1 MSDTNNNNSGGF
13 AKTTDFK
20 WFGIGILVFIL
31 IGIIL
36 PTPGSMVQ
44 KGNDIFGSEINS
56 KKIRFETDKIHGM
69 DQITG
74 VSNYQAFR
82 INQTVGVTGSL
93 RNDGQYTVLGI
104 NKKDK
109 ALLIKRNT
117 LKISEEDEEEDTITI
132 SRIGYDKGLDKMEVD
147 HRARSIKL
155 TIALLATCVIFF
167 ATEAVPMPA
176 VALFIGLIQLFF
188 GITDPKM
195 IAITYAHDA
204 VWFIAGSLA
213 LGATLVKY
221 GLDKRVGMLVV
232 NLAGTKTRSIVIGI
246 LLGTAIPT
254 AFVGEH
260 AVAAMYVPI
269 ALALYTLTNK
279 STPSPKLGTLLM
291 VTIAVGCMI
300 GGPMSPTGGARNA
313 LMIGFLAEYGIDVS
327 FVQWISMGVMYTIV
341 MSVIMSFLLPILF
354 KPEVDDLSEAVGL
367 LKKDLEKHGAMTNKQ
382 KLVAGI
388 MALVVVMWIT
398 DKSLV
403 KDLTGMMLF
412 GDKEKGFSLGLGGI
426 AITGAVLYMLFGLT
440 SWKDYE
446 EKVSWGVIVL
456 YAGCISLGTVFKV
469 TGASSWFADQIMMLV
484 APLGLNSGIGLVI
497 LMCVIGAVLTNLMSA
512 GATVAVI
519 GPVVLDMAISSGTNP
534 VLVGV
539 GLAIATSMAYWL
551 VIGTPASSIVYASG
565 QLESKDFIRMA
576 TLGWPA
582 ALLALSAI
590 VILWWI
596 NIIGIDPSGMG
607 F

>member
-1 MSDTNNNNSGGF
+1 MCIVFICEKSKISSNRVFDYFLTEANISVLFKLNFYLQIIKIGSLMSDANNNSGGF

-20 WFGIGILVFIL
+20 WLGIGVLIFLL
-31 IGIIL
+31 IGFVL
-36 PTPGSMVQ
+36 PTPQSMIDKAV
-44 KGNDIFGSEINS
+44 DIFPNLSDSHQSFVGSS
-56 KKIRFETDKIHGM
+56 D
-69 DQITG
+69 
-74 VSNYQAFR
+74 
-82 INQTVGVTGSL
+82 
-93 RNDGQYTVLGI
+93 VL
-104 NKKDK
+104 
-109 ALLIKRNT
+109 A
-117 LKISEEDEEEDTITI
+117 
-132 SRIGYDKGLDKMEVD
+132 V
-147 HRARSIKL
+147 HIKL
-155 TIALLATCVIFF
+155 TMALLATCVVFF

-176 VALFIGLIQLFF
+176 VALLIGLVQLFF
-188 GITDPKM
+188 GITSPSMLAK
-195 IAITYAHDA
+195 TYAHDA

-232 NLAGTKTRSIVIGI
+232 NLAGTKTRSIVVGI

-279 STPSPKLGTLLM
+279 STPSPTLGTLLM
-291 VTIAVGCMI
+291 VSIAVGCMI

-313 LMIGFLAEYGIDVS
+313 LMIGFLGNMGIDIS
-327 FVQWISMGVMYTIV
+327 FMGWLSMGFMYTIV
-341 MSVIMSFLLPILF
+341 MSIVMAFLLPFLF

-367 LKKDLEKHGAMTNKQ
+367 LKKDLEKHGAMTNQQ

-388 MALVVVMWIT
+388 MALVVFLWIT

-403 KDLTGMMLF
+403 KDLL
-412 GDKEKGFSLGLGGI
+412 GFSLGLGGI
-426 AITGAVLYMLFGLT
+426 AISGAVLYMLFGLT

-446 EKVSWGVIVL
+446 DKVSWGVIVL
-456 YAGCISLGTVFKV
+456 YAGCISLGIVFKN
-469 TGASSWFADQIMMLV
+469 TGASSWFADQIMNLV
-484 APLGLNSGIGLVI
+484 APLGLDSGIGLVI

-519 GPVVLDMAISSGTNP
+519 GPVVLDMALSSGTNP
-534 VLVGV
+534 LLVGV
-539 GLAIATSMAYWL
+539 GLAISTSMAYWL

-565 QLESKDFIRMA
+565 QLQSKDFIRMA

-582 ALLALSAI
+582 ALIALSLI
-590 VILWWI
+590 IILWWTGPL
-596 NIIGIDPSGMG
+596 GISTEWIQP
-607 F
+607 

>member
-1 MSDTNNNNSGGF
+1 MSNSNENNGGGF

-20 WFGIGILVFIL
+20 WLGIGIVIFLLVGFIM
-31 IGIIL
+31 
-36 PTPGSMVQ
+36 PTPETMTQ
-44 KGNDIFGSEINS
+44 KAQDLFGASDIDVNTAAIN
-56 KKIRFETDKIHGM
+56 I
-69 DQITG
+69 Q
-74 VSNYQAFR
+74 
-82 INQTVGVTGSL
+82 
-93 RNDGQYTVLGI
+93 
-104 NKKDK
+104 
-109 ALLIKRNT
+109 
-117 LKISEEDEEEDTITI
+117 
-132 SRIGYDKGLDKMEVD
+132 
-147 HRARSIKL
+147 L
-155 TIALLATCVIFF
+155 TMALLATCVVFF
-167 ATEAVPMPA
+167 ATEAIPMPA
-176 VALFIGLIQLFF
+176 VALLIGLVQLFF

-213 LGATLVKY
+213 LGATLVKF
-221 GLDKRVGMLVV
+221 GLDKRVGMLVI
-232 NLAGTKTRSIVIGI
+232 NLAGTKTRMIVIGI

-313 LMIGFLAEYGIDVS
+313 LMIGFLGNMGIDVS
-327 FVQWISMGVMYTIV
+327 FMQWISMGFMYTI
-341 MSVIMSFLLPILF
+341 IMSIIMAFLLPFLF

-367 LKKDLEKHGAMTNKQ
+367 LKKDLDKHGKMTGKQ
-382 KLVAGI
+382 WLVAGI
-388 MALVVVMWIT
+388 MGLVVVLWIT

-403 KDLTGMMLF
+403 KDLL
-412 GDKEKGFSLGLGGI
+412 GFSLGLGGI
-426 AITGAVLYMLFGLT
+426 AISGAVMYMLLGLA

-446 EKVSWGVIVL
+446 DKVSWGVIVL
-456 YAGCISLGTVFKV
+456 YAGCISLGTVFKT
-469 TGASSWFADQIMMLV
+469 TGASSWFADQIMNIV
-484 APLGLNSGIGLVI
+484 APLGLDSGVGLVI

-519 GPVVLDMAISSGTNP
+519 GPVVLDMAQSSGTNP
-534 VLVGV
+534 ILVGV
-539 GLAIATSMAYWL
+539 GLAISTSMAYWL

-565 QLESKDFIRMA
+565 QLEPKDFIRMA

-582 ALLALSAI
+582 ALIALSLI
-590 VILWWI
+590 IIFWWI
-596 NIIGIDPSGMG
+596 SVLGISPGGLG

>member
-20 WFGIGILVFIL
+20 WFGIGILIFIL

-36 PTPGSMVQ
+36 PNPDSMRD
-44 KGNDIFGSEINS
+44 KAKDIFSSKINS
-56 KKIRFETDKIHGM
+56 KKIRFETEKKTGM

-74 VSNYQAFR
+74 VSNYQAFK
-82 INQTVGVTGSL
+82 INQIVSVDGSKS
-93 RNDGQYTVLGI
+93 NDGKYTVLGV

-109 ALLIKRNT
+109 GLLVKSNSLT
-117 LKISEEDEEEDTITI
+117 KSKEDEETNSITI
-132 SRIGYDKGLDKMEVD
+132 SRVGYDIEEEKKNIDR
-147 HRARSIKL
+147 RALSIQL

-269 ALALYTLTNK
+269 ALSLYTLTNK
-279 STPSPKLGTLLM
+279 STPSPRLGTLLM

-313 LMIGFLAEYGIDVS
+313 LMIGFLADYGIPVS
-327 FVQWISMGVMYTIV
+327 FMEWISMGVMYTIV
-341 MSVIMSFLLPILF
+341 MSVVMAFLLPILF

-398 DKSLV
+398 DKTLV
-403 KDLTGMMLF
+403 KDIL
-412 GDKEKGFSLGLGGI
+412 GFSLGLGGI

-440 SWKDYE
+440 SWQDYE
-446 EKVSWGVIVL
+446 DKVSWGVIVL
-456 YAGCISLGTVFKV
+456 YAGCISLGTVFKN

-484 APLGLNSGIGLVI
+484 SPLGLNSGVGLVI

-590 VILWWI
+590 IILWWVEVLSI
-596 NIIGIDPSGMG
+596 SPTGIG

>member
-1 MSDTNNNNSGGF
+1 MSDTNNNSGGF

-20 WFGIGILVFIL
+20 WLGVGILIFLL
-31 IGIIL
+31 IGFVL
-36 PTPGSMVQ
+36 PTPQSMIN
-44 KGNDIFGSEINS
+44 KAIDIFPNLSEDHQSFVGNS
-56 KKIRFETDKIHGM
+56 DVLAIH
-69 DQITG
+69 
-74 VSNYQAFR
+74 
-82 INQTVGVTGSL
+82 
-93 RNDGQYTVLGI
+93 
-104 NKKDK
+104 
-109 ALLIKRNT
+109 
-117 LKISEEDEEEDTITI
+117 
-132 SRIGYDKGLDKMEVD
+132 
-147 HRARSIKL
+147 IKL
-155 TIALLATCVIFF
+155 TMALLATCVVFF

-176 VALFIGLIQLFF
+176 VALLIGLVQLFF
-188 GITDPKM
+188 GITSPSILAK
-195 IAITYAHDA
+195 TYAHDA

-279 STPSPKLGTLLM
+279 STPSPTLGTLLM
-291 VTIAVGCMI
+291 VSIAVGCMI

-313 LMIGFLAEYGIDVS
+313 LMIGFLGNMGIDIS
-327 FVQWISMGVMYTIV
+327 FMGWLSMGFMYTIV
-341 MSVIMSFLLPILF
+341 MSIVMAFLLPFLF
-354 KPEVDDLSEAVGL
+354 KPEVEDLSEAVGL
-367 LKKDLEKHGAMTNKQ
+367 LKKDLEKHGAMTSQQ

-388 MALVVVMWIT
+388 MALVVFLWIT
-398 DKSLV
+398 DKSIV
-403 KDLTGMMLF
+403 KDLL
-412 GDKEKGFSLGLGGI
+412 GFSLGLGGI
-426 AITGAVLYMLFGLT
+426 AVSGAVLYMLFGLT

-446 EKVSWGVIVL
+446 DKVSWGVIVL
-456 YAGCISLGTVFKV
+456 YAGCISLGIVFKN
-469 TGASSWFADQIMMLV
+469 TGASSWFADQIMNLV
-484 APLGLNSGIGLVI
+484 APLGLDSGIGLVI

-534 VLVGV
+534 LLVGV
-539 GLAIATSMAYWL
+539 GLAISTSMAYWL

-565 QLESKDFIRMA
+565 QLQSKDFIRMA

-582 ALLALSAI
+582 ALIALSLII
-590 VILWWI
+590 VLWWTGPL
-596 NIIGIDPSGMG
+596 GISTEWLQP
-607 F
+607 